1 MTYLSYLLLISKPL
15 ISPAHRCVVDKGLV
29 VAALSVDCE
38 ITRCLVDKGLVEASL
53 VVVSVATGCVVVKGL
68 VVAALFVDFE
78 ITGCVVDKG
87 SVEASLVVVSVAT
100 GCVGVEIP
108 SDDVPLSTIA
118 IINLFMNKK
127 GKVQYV
133 TVVNNS

>member
-53 VVVSVATGCVVVKGL
+53 VVVSVATGCV
-68 VVAALFVDFE
+68 
-78 ITGCVVDKG
+78 
-87 SVEASLVVVSVAT
+87 
-100 GCVGVEIP
+100 GVEIP

-118 IINLFMNKK
+118 KINLFMNKK
-127 GKVQYV
+127 VKVQYV